1 MDDSERPRGS
11 GRDEESQG
19 GEANSTPEEEVKTRD
34 EGDGRR
40 NESAT
45 RPGLNR
51 PRQLSRFLDSSKIW
65 VRKATGQTKDIT
77 EKAVATTRDAV
88 AKAKREGGRRL
99 QESSDDVTTYVDG
112 DRISQIRESN
122 NPLLRLEEQKVP
134 QNFVASFVY
143 AAAAAGV
150 VQNAEEVTR
159 FTRGLMDHDSAA
171 VQELL
176 RRVFN
181 PEQAKEI
188 SAWMDRVPGTEF
200 SGGYAH
206 RLFHGHDLNAM
217 YQLMQDHGALGAAE
231 WANHVWLRDFW
242 TPHGVPYLPTGSGTV
257 YSWLRDMGVAPATAM
272 SLLTVNSAEA
282 ASGILAF
289 FSVRRAVRGAKV
301 FVGVR
306 RYRQAVDEV
315 EKLAQRGMEADAVYK
330 VADIETFLDS
340 RSAPHLRLDLALF
353 CLEQS
358 YKPQANHAVSW
369 GTHAFEIASSLCRPI
384 EGLPKVTP
392 YHGET
397 KVSFHGIAAYV
408 TASAY
413 ASLVQRRDSDWTSIA
428 PRLEFGIDQF
438 LTVSDQQAKKRSIPG
453 LDKPAPGY
461 RPYSALT
468 NQLLALELVTAFGPL
483 FGTTSDPIAIR
494 RQMEKSL
501 RTLAQ
506 DHGPSGE
513 LATRISRALGR
524 VYPWGAATSEVAA

>member
-1 MDDSERPRGS
+1 M
-11 GRDEESQG
+11 
-19 GEANSTPEEEVKTRD
+19 A
-34 EGDGRR
+34 
-40 NESAT
+40 
-45 RPGLNR
+45 
-51 PRQLSRFLDSSKIW
+51 
-65 VRKATGQTKDIT
+65 
-77 EKAVATTRDAV
+77 
-88 AKAKREGGRRL
+88 
-99 QESSDDVTTYVDG
+99 DVTTYLGG
-112 DRISQIRESN
+112 DRISKIRESN

-134 QNFVASFVY
+134 QNFFASFVY

-150 VQNAEEVTR
+150 VQNAAEVTR
-159 FTRGLMDHDSAA
+159 FTRGLMDNDSAG

-217 YQLMQDHGALGAAE
+217 YELMQDHGAVGAAE

-257 YSWLRDMGVAPATAM
+257 YSWLMDMGVTPSTAM
-272 SLLTVNSAEA
+272 SLLSVNAAEA
-282 ASGILAF
+282 AGGMLAF
-289 FSVRRAVRGAKV
+289 YSVQRAVRGSKA
-301 FVGVR
+301 FARAR
-306 RYRQAVDEV
+306 RYRQAVNEV
-315 EKLAQRGMEADAVYK
+315 EKLAQRGMEADAIFK

-340 RSAPHLRLDLALF
+340 RPAPHLRLDLALF
-353 CLEQS
+353 CLEQG
-358 YKPQANHAVSW
+358 YKSSANHAVSW

-384 EGLPKVTP
+384 EGFPKVIP
-392 YHGET
+392 YHGGT

-438 LTVSDQQAKKRSIPG
+438 LAVSDQQANRISIPG
-453 LDKPAPGY
+453 LEKPAPGY

-494 RQMEKSL
+494 RRMDESL
-501 RTLAQ
+501 RKLAK
-506 DHGPSGE
+506 DSGPSGE

-524 VYPWGAATSEVAA
+524 VYPWGAANSEVAA